1 MTLEVS
7 ALVVSIVSAGL
18 AIGSIVQ
25 AIRLRQRT
33 KKETEEQL
41 SFITHLVV
49 NSAAYPDTVR
59 RMLKDYAKAGE
70 WRAKVS
76 RRPDGTYGLD
86 SVIVM

>member
-1 MTLEVS
+1 MTLEIS
-7 ALVVSIVSAGL
+7 ALVVSIVSAGI

-25 AIRLRQRT
+25 AIRLRQRA
-33 KKETEEQL
+33 KKEAEEQL

-49 NSAAYPDTVR
+49 NSAVDPDAVR
-59 RMLKDYAKAGE
+59 RMLQDYSKAGE

-86 SVIVM
+86 YVIVM